1 MKKRDYKN
9 YAHKKK
15 HYKPNIPQHAI
26 QSGTVLCD
34 EDIQP
39 GRTQLKI
46 PCYIPSDNQFAK
58 QLYENPDLKCVQAE
72 DLKMDTEDF
81 LTTLSE
87 IDVKLLY
94 VRSLGFVDFWCTTL
108 DRNLKEALDSFLLSF
123 DPLVLR
129 QLSWDKDNAVI
140 EKMNMHYRSM
150 LKSVLMIYLR
160 ISRRSEIARDSG
172 STYEISPD
180 CYSQLVYDEFL
191 VDTAK
196 LLDLCGIYS
205 KSNIDVLKLITFDI
219 FAHEQRYYDD
229 LAESVAAMSREFGRL
244 VGEVRIAVEKSV
256 DASDLARRRLF
267 VRVND
272 VMGGVEN
279 VALCFPPEGV
289 DELFKVKA
297 YLWLPMIRELTKQLA
312 SQLNERQQA
321 TVKLVNE
328 IMRGTLRIGIELLN
342 AGIIMRSKSFKSD
355 F

>member
-9 YAHKKK
+9 YPHKKK
-15 HYKPNIPQHAI
+15 HYKPNIPLHTV

-39 GRTQLKI
+39 AKTQLKI

-72 DLKMDTEDF
+72 ESKMSTEDF

-94 VRSLGFVDFWCTTL
+94 VRSLGFVDFWCATL
-108 DRNLKEALDSFLLSF
+108 DRNLREALDSFLLSF

-140 EKMNMHYRSM
+140 EKMNMHYRSI
-150 LKSVLMIYLR
+150 LKSVLMVYLR
-160 ISRRSEIARDSG
+160 ISRRSEIARDSN
-172 STYEISPD
+172 STCEISPD

-191 VDTAK
+191 IDTAK
-196 LLDLCGIYS
+196 LLDLGSIYG
-205 KSNIDVLKLITFDI
+205 KSNVNILKLITFDI
-219 FAHEQRYYDD
+219 FTNEQRYYDD
-229 LAESVAAMSREFGRL
+229 LIESITAMSKEFGRL
-244 VGEVRIAVEKSV
+244 VGEVRIAVEKRA
-256 DASDLARRRLF
+256 DTSDLARRRLF
-267 VRVND
+267 ARLSD
-272 VMGGVEN
+272 VMSGVKN
-279 VALCFPPEGV
+279 IALCFPPEGV
-289 DELFKVKA
+289 DELFRVKA
-297 YLWLPMIRELTKQLA
+297 YLWLPMVRELTKQLA
-312 SQLNERQQA
+312 SQLNEKQPA